1 MQLTTRLAV
10 SEWMLI
16 LHSCQITC
24 VALFWIKSSLYS
36 RCIKRKLQE
45 RYNIRTSDETMSY
58 TFIANSLYPLE
69 IIFQLLKEIPLGTKY
84 YKWIKWWMSEQGDLK
99 PFQWISEINPIKLI
113 IAIFKEQ
120 DNLKQNTLRSK
131 FILMASE
138 VSLSSG

>member
-1 MQLTTRLAV
+1 
-10 SEWMLI
+10 
-16 LHSCQITC
+16 
-24 VALFWIKSSLYS
+24 
-36 RCIKRKLQE
+36 
-45 RYNIRTSDETMSY
+45 MSY